1 MGNNNTK
8 ATMDLST
15 LQGNII
21 QFIHFYCFFNLKFF
35 DVKLAKMM
43 KTDMP
48 VFFFVLKFIVST

>member
-1 MGNNNTK
+1 
-8 ATMDLST
+8 MDLST

-48 VFFFVLKFIVST
+48 VFFCPKVHSQYLVYT